1 MAEHLSIER
10 EVDPPE
16 PGRRQFI
23 QVVGARGAGKTSLL
37 LHWRRRLDGPYIH
50 VEAGRAR
57 WRPVPIAPIAYWD
70 GAGRIP
76 RVILR
81 RALTAAA
88 GAGAT
93 IVIGTHADRG
103 SLGRQAGMMVRSI
116 RLPPPTAATV
126 QVWAARCIAAVTAVE
141 RPPALT
147 VDEQLAASVAA
158 ECGGSWRVVR
168 DLLHSWAAAQANAAT
183 RDTG

>member
-23 QVVGARGAGKTSLL
+23 QVVGTRGAGKTSLL

-93 IVIGTHADRG
+93 IVIGTDAVPRLAGATGRDDGAIDPTSAPDGRHRSGLGGTLHRGRNGGGAPSGAD
-103 SLGRQAGMMVRSI
+103 
-116 RLPPPTAATV
+116 
-126 QVWAARCIAAVTAVE
+126 
-141 RPPALT
+141 
-147 VDEQLAASVAA
+147 
-158 ECGGSWRVVR
+158 GG
-168 DLLHSWAAAQANAAT
+168 
-183 RDTG
+183 